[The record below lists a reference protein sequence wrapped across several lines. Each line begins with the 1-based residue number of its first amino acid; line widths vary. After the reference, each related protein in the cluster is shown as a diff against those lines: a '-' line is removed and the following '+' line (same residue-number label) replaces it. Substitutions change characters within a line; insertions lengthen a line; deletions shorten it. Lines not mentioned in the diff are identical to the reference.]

1 MGIRQTEDKGK
12 SIDMENVHKGI
23 AGLNPYLPGKPIDEL
38 ARELGISDIVK
49 LASNENPRGPGP
61 IVLQALDGV
70 RGDLSRYP
78 DGSGFLL
85 KEALAAHLS
94 VNENQITLGNGSN
107 DVLDLVARV
116 TIEPGYESIIAEHSF
131 VVYRLA
137 TVCAGGELVT
147 VPASNFGA
155 DLEGMLAAI
164 TDRTRTIFL
173 ANPNNPT
180 GTWVGQSELTAFLDR
195 VPAHIW
201 VVLDEAYFEYIDDPQ
216 YPDGTTLLDRYPNLI
231 VTRTFSKI
239 HGLASLRL
247 GYSISSPAMADLLNR
262 ARQPFNCSSFALSA
276 GVAAIAD
283 ENFVTTSA
291 AMNREGMR
299 QLVQG
304 VERLGYDYIPSAGN
318 FLAIDCGTSGPEIF
332 DALLRKGV
340 ITRPIAEYGLPHHL
354 RVSIGLE
361 AENERFL
368 NAFGTVMAQRA

>member
-1 MGIRQTEDKGK
+1 MQ
-12 SIDMENVHKGI
+12 NVHKGI

-61 IVLQALDGV
+61 IVLQALDSV
-70 RGDLSRYP
+70 RGELSRYP

-85 KEALAAHLS
+85 KEALAGHLR

-107 DVLDLVARV
+107 DVLDLIARV
-116 TIEPGYESIIAEHSF
+116 TIEPGHQSIISEHSF

-147 VPASNFGA
+147 VPAKKFGA

-164 TDRTRTIFL
+164 TDRTRTLFI

-180 GTWVGQSELTAFLDR
+180 GTWVAESELTDFLDR
-195 VPAHIW
+195 VPPNVW
-201 VVLDEAYFEYIDDPQ
+201 VVLDEAYFEYIDDAE
-216 YPDGTTLLDRYPNLI
+216 YPDGTSLLHRYPNLI

-239 HGLASLRL
+239 HGLASVRL
-247 GYSISSPAMADLLNR
+247 GYSISSPEMADLLNR
-262 ARQPFNCSSFALSA
+262 ARQPFNCSSFALAA

-283 ENFVTTSA
+283 EDFVTTSA
-291 AMNREGMR
+291 ALNREGMD
-299 QLVQG
+299 QLVRG
-304 VERLGYDYIPSAGN
+304 IARLGYEYIPSAGN
-318 FLAIDCGTSGPEIF
+318 FVSIDCGVPAPEIF
-332 DALLRKGV
+332 DSLLRKGV
-340 ITRPIAEYGLPHHL
+340 ITRPIAEYGLPNHL

-361 AENERFL
+361 AENDRFL
-368 NAFGTVMAQRA
+368 NAFEAVMMERA